1 MDPTGTWFALM
12 PPLLAI
18 VVALIWRSVIPA
30 LFLGLWLAAWGLAG
44 LDPAGLLQ
52 GLLDT
57 LSLHVVNALADEDH
71 ASILLFSL
79 MIGGLVGVI
88 GNSGGM
94 QAVVVALSRYAGNR
108 QRGQLATAG
117 LGLAIFVD
125 DYANSLVV
133 GKTMGPLTGKLGI
146 SREKLAYLVD
156 STAAPVTALALVST
170 WIGYQ
175 VSLISDALA
184 PIESLQGSGY
194 LLFLQSL
201 SYSFYPWLC
210 LFLVFYTAGSGRDI
224 GPMVQAERRAGQ
236 AAKAQRTEAQ
246 AVSGQGQRMSH
257 AILPLLV
264 LIVGVLVGLWVTGD
278 GEGLR
283 EIIGSGNPYKA
294 LIWASMAATFLA
306 FVLPWRQSGR
316 SMSSLLGAWIEG
328 LQSMIFALVI
338 LVLAWALAA
347 TTKQL
352 GAAQFMVLL
361 LGDALPAAILPA
373 LVFLLAGLIA
383 FATGTSWG
391 TMGILI
397 PLVVPLG
404 YTLAPHEPQ
413 ILQAALAAV
422 LAGAIWGDHCS
433 PISDTTILSSMACDC
448 DHVEHVRTQMP
459 YALLAGGAALLLGF
473 LPAGLG
479 LPWWLCLLSG
489 MLVILLFMRFYG
501 RRPEQA
507 AG

>member
-1 MDPTGTWFALM
+1 
-12 PPLLAI
+12 
-18 VVALIWRSVIPA
+18 
-30 LFLGLWLAAWGLAG
+30 
-44 LDPAGLLQ
+44 
-52 GLLDT
+52 
-57 LSLHVVNALADEDH
+57 
-71 ASILLFSL
+71 
-79 MIGGLVGVI
+79 
-88 GNSGGM
+88 
-94 QAVVVALSRYAGNR
+94 
-108 QRGQLATAG
+108 
-117 LGLAIFVD
+117 
-125 DYANSLVV
+125 
-133 GKTMGPLTGKLGI
+133 
-146 SREKLAYLVD
+146 
-156 STAAPVTALALVST
+156 
-170 WIGYQ
+170 
-175 VSLISDALA
+175 
-184 PIESLQGSGY
+184 
-194 LLFLQSL
+194 
-201 SYSFYPWLC
+201 
-210 LFLVFYTAGSGRDI
+210 
-224 GPMVQAERRAGQ
+224 
-236 AAKAQRTEAQ
+236 
-246 AVSGQGQRMSH
+246 
-257 AILPLLV
+257 
-264 LIVGVLVGLWVTGD
+264 
-278 GEGLR
+278 
-283 EIIGSGNPYKA
+283 
-294 LIWASMAATFLA
+294 
-306 FVLPWRQSGR
+306 
-316 SMSSLLGAWIEG
+316 MSSLLGAWIEG